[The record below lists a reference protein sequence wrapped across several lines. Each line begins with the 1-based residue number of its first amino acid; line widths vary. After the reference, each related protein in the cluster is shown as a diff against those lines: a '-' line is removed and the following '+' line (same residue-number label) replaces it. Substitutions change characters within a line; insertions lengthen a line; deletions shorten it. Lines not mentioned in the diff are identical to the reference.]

1 MQEGGRM
8 ASPGSRA
15 RSLRP
20 NPWPRRPS
28 FRFLFAIPLCHRSS
42 HPLCL
47 AAVTCQICTAS
58 ILANAFLEPTN
69 WRSNSARC
77 TRMAQPSCRSFALFS
92 ALAMAAAAGCGSSAP
107 PISVSLSPSSSPSID
122 QTQSVTISATLS
134 NDRRF
139 EGVSWT
145 LIGPGSLS
153 GGTRPGS
160 LAGGMAASITYN
172 SPTGNLPG
180 AQQATVIATSVADQT
195 KTASLNITVNLFDQ
209 FVPLE
214 TLADGSV
221 GTPYSQTIALSGGTA
236 PYQWSVYNGPILTGS
251 SVGGAVPDG
260 LTLDHATGT
269 ISGTPTAGGT
279 WSFEVDVTDA
289 AGITIG
295 NGFLSIKI
303 NSNRV
308 AANPVPWLNQP
319 LIPSAVSPG
328 SPALTL
334 KLGGTGFVPGAT
346 VNFNNAPLATTFVD
360 GAHLNAVV
368 PAASLA
374 TAGTALVTVANPQPG
389 GGRSNPV
396 FFQIGAPEASVT
408 FVNARNSPVTI
419 PEPMA
424 AVAADFD
431 EGGKPDLAIA
441 GAVSVYVLL
450 GKGDGTFT
458 AANGS
463 PVHLP
468 SPPYDDFPS
477 LITGPAL
484 AVGDFNR
491 SGHAGLAVGLFQNLA
506 ADILFG
512 HGDGTFSFSAT
523 LAGIDGQPTLSLTP
537 ADFNGD
543 GNLDLAAANSLNGL
557 TPVILLGY
565 GRGAFN
571 AVPQNIEISAISSA
585 AGDFNGDGLLDLVL
599 GGSGI
604 KEAGNGGSGSLL
616 LGHGDGTFAS
626 GPALAVNGFVA
637 VGDFNGDGKL
647 DLAVTDPR
655 DNTVTILA
663 GNGNGTFAVAAGSPM
678 PVGNGPQAILAADFN
693 NDGKQDLAI
702 ANYGDGN

>member
-1 MQEGGRM
+1 
-8 ASPGSRA
+8 
-15 RSLRP
+15 
-20 NPWPRRPS
+20 
-28 FRFLFAIPLCHRSS
+28 
-42 HPLCL
+42 
-47 AAVTCQICTAS
+47 
-58 ILANAFLEPTN
+58 
-69 WRSNSARC
+69 
-77 TRMAQPSCRSFALFS
+77 MAQPSCRSFALFS

-107 PISVSLSPSSSPSID
+107 AISVSLSPSSSPSID

-139 EGVSWT
+139 QGVSWT

-153 GGTRPGS
+153 GGTSAGS
-160 LAGGMAASITYN
+160 LPGGMAASITYN
-172 SPTGNLPG
+172 SPTGHLAG

-195 KTASLNITVNLFDQ
+195 KTASLKITVHPYPQ

-221 GTPYSQTIALSGGTA
+221 GTPYSQTIALTGGTA

-319 LIPSAVSPG
+319 LTPSAVSPG

-368 PAASLA
+368 PAASVA

-396 FFQIGAPEASVT
+396 FFEIGAPEASVT
-408 FVNARNSPVTI
+408 FVNAPNSPVTI

-424 AVAADFD
+424 AVAADFNED
-431 EGGKPDLAIA
+431 GKPDLAIA

-463 PVHLP
+463 PLHLP

-477 LITGPAL
+477 PITGPAL

-512 HGDGTFSFSAT
+512 HGDGTFSFADT
-523 LAGIDGQPTLSLTP
+523 LARIDGQPTMSLTP
-537 ADFNGD
+537 ADFNRD
-543 GNLDLAAANSLNGL
+543 GNLDLAAANTISGL
-557 TPVILLGY
+557 TPVVLLGY
-565 GRGAFN
+565 GHGAFN
-571 AVPQNIEISAISSA
+571 SVSQSVEVSAISSA
-585 AGDFNGDGLLDLVL
+585 AGDFNGDGILDLL
-599 GGSGI
+599 FGGSGI
-604 KEAGNGGSGSLL
+604 SEAANGGNSSLL
-616 LGHGDGTFAS
+616 LGHGDGTFTP
-626 GPALAVNGFVA
+626 GPSLITNGFVA

-647 DLAVTDPR
+647 DIAFTDPR
-655 DNTVTILA
+655 ANTVTILL
-663 GNGNGTFAVAAGSPM
+663 GNGSGAFTTAQGSPIA
-678 PVGNGPQAILAADFN
+678 VGRGPQAILAADFHN
-693 NDGKQDLAI
+693 SGKLDLAI
-702 ANYGDGN
+702 ANYGDGTVTVLLGNGDGTFAPSAGSPYPARPGPSGLAVADFNGDGKLDLVVVNSSDGTVSILLQQ